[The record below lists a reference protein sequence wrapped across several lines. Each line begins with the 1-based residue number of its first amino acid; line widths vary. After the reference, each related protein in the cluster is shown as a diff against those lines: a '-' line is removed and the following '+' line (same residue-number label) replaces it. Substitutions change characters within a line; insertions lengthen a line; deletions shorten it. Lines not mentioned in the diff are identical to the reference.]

1 MLTYWAGRML
11 QMSFFLSLTIG
22 VFGNINHC
30 WAEGVLPGTT
40 MGDRASL
47 MKIVAGKSQV
57 INTPVAITRASIANP
72 EVADTVVLSP
82 RQLYVVGKQVGATNL
97 TLWDDRGQVLSIY
110 DIEIAPDLDRLR
122 QQIQHLLPDE
132 NKITIESS
140 HDFVTIS
147 GKVTS
152 SARLKEV
159 LTIAEAYAPHKV
171 INLLEVD
178 REVSPPVTVDVI
190 KGISVGKVEF

>member
-1 MLTYWAGRML
+1 MLFR
-11 QMSFFLSLTIG
+11 S
-22 VFGNINHC
+22 
-30 WAEGVLPGTT
+30 
-40 MGDRASL
+40 
-47 MKIVAGKSQV
+47 
-57 INTPVAITRASIANP
+57 
-72 EVADTVVLSP
+72 
-82 RQLYVVGKQVGATNL
+82 

-110 DIEIAPDLDRLR
+110 DIEIAPDLDRLK

-132 NKITIESS
+132 DKIVIESS

-159 LTIAEAYAPHKV
+159 LTIAEAYAPQKV

-178 REVSPPVTVDVI
+178 REVSPPVVVDVI